1 METKNK
7 GNVNEP
13 EAPVDLNQYASRKLS
28 PAENAILTAK
38 VLGTMGIIG
47 AIVWGVTLL
56 TSPN

>member
-1 METKNK
+1 METRNK
-7 GNVNEP
+7 RTVAEP
-13 EAPVDLNQYASRKLS
+13 EAPADLNQYASRKLS

-38 VLGTMGIIG
+38 VLGAMGIIG